1 LPSREIEDFL
11 RALEWPVHNYNLYQE
26 ALTHSSYAYETQDSK
41 NNERLEFLGDA
52 VLELV
57 ISEYFFKAFPDYP
70 EGKLTLM
77 CHQVVN
83 EKSLAAVARDLKLGS
98 YLKLGKGELLS
109 GGSEKP
115 SLLADA
121 LEALVGAL
129 FLDHGYSKAKEL
141 IIKLF
146 SPVLQ
151 AVKEGVLPLTDY
163 KTILQEK
170 CQSLFGK
177 TPVYEIVCE
186 FGPPHDRTFKAV
198 VKMENE
204 VVGKGAGKSK
214 KEAEQAA
221 ANDAWANF
229 GEIRNLFLG
238 KKENTVSF
246 TKMKKM

>member
-1 LPSREIEDFL
+1 MPSWEIEGFL
-11 RALEWPVHNYNLYQE
+11 TALEWPVQNYNLYRE
-26 ALTHSSYAYETQDSK
+26 ALTHSSYAYEAQDSK

-57 ISEYFFKAFPDYP
+57 ISEYFFKSFPGYP

-83 EKSLAAVARDLKLGS
+83 EKSLALVARGLKLGS
-98 YLKLGKGELLS
+98 YLKLGKGEVLS

-146 SPVLQ
+146 TPVLI
-151 AVKEGVLPLTDY
+151 AVKEGILPLTDY

-170 CQSLFGK
+170 CQSIFGK
-177 TPVYEIVCE
+177 TPVYEIVRE
-186 FGPPHDRTFKAV
+186 FGPPHDRTFEAV

-229 GEIRNLFLG
+229 S
-238 KKENTVSF
+238 ENGSF
-246 TKMKKM
+246 FPS